1 MPENQEFKIAG
12 RNLPSSKMPEII
24 SEEYQILVFLRH
36 LGCSLTKQLIADIKA
51 LEKKHGTSLPI
62 TFVSHGSEQY
72 CDHFWQMWSP
82 KSRVIFDTDMSI
94 AKKFGLKEGSIIQVM
109 DIKTMYC
116 SIRAVAH
123 GHFLD
128 VDKSSNVF
136 MLPGVFIYRDGKEI
150 YKHIAKSAGDMPD
163 FENLVITYIKESSVN

>member
-1 MPENQEFKIAG
+1 MMLAG
-12 RNLPSSKMPEII
+12 RNLPSRKMPEII
-24 SEEYQILVFLRH
+24 NDDYQILVFLRH

-51 LEKKHGTSLPI
+51 LEKKMNTNLPI

-82 KSRVIFDTDMSI
+82 KARVIFDTDMSL
-94 AKKFGLKEGSIIQVM
+94 AKSYGLKEATIIQVM

-116 SIRAVAH
+116 SLRALSN

-128 VDKSSNVF
+128 MDKSSNVM
-136 MLPGVFIYRDGKEI
+136 MLPGVFIFRDGKEV

-163 FENLVITYIKESSVN
+163 FENLVLSYVKTG